1 MGTRLGT
8 SCLVTSA
15 VLVVTSVLLVVTSLG
30 TGRLLGYTRASPVWV
45 LVVTSFC

>member
-30 TGRLLGYTRASPVWV
+30 TGGLVTSGLV
-45 LVVTSFC
+45 LVVWY